1 MRRSS
6 AAKSMLPGNAKFSM
20 TLGIGGQ
27 QAYIHRKIGTFMAH
41 RILHLAKTT
50 RGSRDPR
57 ARKEIINSLRSRPSA
72 ARFARVNCLP
82 IIYLTFTDSCRRSAN
97 MNKTGCILHFTMTS
111 SLFRHIL
118 QGNKSLQI
126 FPNFTSSSLYVSFLS
141 RAKTNSTSWPAPNVW
156 GEVFVAQLVEHC
168 SAKAGAMGSNPVELP
183 TFLFGSIGN
192 CLNCN
197 YHCNDHVFT

>member
-1 MRRSS
+1 MSLS
-6 AAKSMLPGNAKFSM
+6 WIIHKNAPVIRGKVYVAWKRKI
-20 TLGIGGQ
+20 LHDVGLHDVIGGH

-72 ARFARVNCLP
+72 ARFARINCLP
-82 IIYLTFTDSCRRSAN
+82 IISLTFTDSCRRAAN
-97 MNKTGCILHFTMTS
+97 MNKTGCIFHF
-111 SLFRHIL
+111 F
-118 QGNKSLQI
+118 
-126 FPNFTSSSLYVSFLS
+126 S

-156 GEVFVAQLVEHC
+156 GEVSVAQLVEHC
-168 SAKAGAMGSNPVELP
+168 SANAGAMGSNPVELP
-183 TFLFGSIGN
+183 TFLFGLIGN

>member
-1 MRRSS
+1 MSLS
-6 AAKSMLPGNAKFSM
+6 WIIYKNAPVISGKVYVAWKRKI
-20 TLGIGGQ
+20 LHDVGLHDVNGGH

-50 RGSRDPR
+50 RGSRDQG

-72 ARFARVNCLP
+72 ARFARINCLP

-168 SAKAGAMGSNPVELP
+168 SANAGGHGFES
-183 TFLFGSIGN
+183 
-192 CLNCN
+192 C
-197 YHCNDHVFT
+197 